1 MSDNIIKAPSI
12 YTKNDVRKDFGADG
26 NDQRA
31 IWHYGDYYIWFLHLS
46 KQRPTG
52 GWISTAD
59 NGRINIWYQ
68 DANNAMIIE
77 MALKD
82 VPIKKT
88 DGKLLLVFASNDE
101 KSEYEFKGVFKPYDT
116 DDGVIDHVCK
126 RVSKGF
132 DVDEMIPV

>member
-101 KSEYEFKGVFKPYDT
+101 KSEYEFKGVFKP
-116 DDGVIDHVCK
+116 
-126 RVSKGF
+126 
-132 DVDEMIPV
+132 